1 MKTDY
6 FERKWGCFA
15 IETGDYEIKKSCNV
29 KETKGNE
36 LKKVPVF
43 SFPFDFEIK

>member
-6 FERKWGCFA
+6 SERKWGCFV